1 VLFNPLSALIAVSI
15 GEMGK
20 METAE
25 DGLVGLLSRWESSA
39 EPKVDGPKP
48 SADCEL
54 DFYA

>member
-1 VLFNPLSALIAVSI
+1 MLFNPLSALIAVSI